1 MGVATDGVV
10 RDDLLGLVDALDA
23 VRQRVSAASTTAMA
37 YGALLRMEGCDELP
51 EALDVMA
58 EDLLGQADELR
69 AISAALGEI
78 DRQSALGRRGS

>member
-1 MGVATDGVV
+1 MGVATGGVAC
-10 RDDLLGLVDALDA
+10 DDLLGLVDALDA

-37 YGALLRMEGCDELP
+37 YGALFRAEGNDEYA

-58 EDLLGQADELR
+58 EDLLGEADELR
-69 AISAALGEI
+69 AVSAALGEL